1 MKFNR
6 LNSLALA
13 ATALCLSAQVMAQ
26 DAPLDP
32 NSPKAIAKKAG
43 DAIGLEFDGY
53 ARGGFHSATGDS
65 QKGGYSLGGS
75 LQFYRLGNEGNNYAE
90 FGIKKKFDLG
100 QGLNW
105 GVYYMPKVYNGDSGT
120 AQIYSYMSGLSFAP
134 ELQLWAG
141 QRFHRVEDVHI
152 VDNWVMQD
160 GDNYGAGVDGI
171 RIGDVAKLNV
181 SIHTDGNND
190 NNDKS
195 TNDGKRVN
203 FQLLG
208 IATNPGG
215 KLNITGGVHGGDY
228 SLGKKGMAFGLLH
241 NQKNFVFEGL
251 SNSFFVQGSS
261 GHSSITGQFYNLDNA
276 GAPQAGAKQFRVIE
290 AFTWQ
295 SGKFGGQALAGYHSI
310 TPDSGVFDGK
320 KTTDLSVGG
329 RVSYGIAKQV
339 KLLGEVGLTSRKTED
354 QEKQKLYKY
363 TAAVAFSPD
372 TDFWTR
378 PEFRVYVNR
387 ANWNS
392 AAAAANAMSYG
403 ANGQKKATTFG
414 VQMEVWW

>member
-13 ATALCLSAQVMAQ
+13 ATALCLSGQVMAQ
-26 DAPLDP
+26 DAPMDP

-53 ARGGFHSATGDS
+53 ARGGFHAATGDAK
-65 QKGGYSLGGS
+65 KGGYSLGGD

-100 QGLNW
+100 EGLNW
-105 GVYYMPKVYNGDSGT
+105 GIYYMPKVYNGQSGT
-120 AQIYSYMSGLSFAP
+120 AQIYSYMNGLSFAP
-134 ELQLWAG
+134 ELSFWAG

-171 RIGDVAKLNV
+171 KVGTAKLNIA
-181 SIHTDGNND
+181 IHTDGKND
-190 NNDKS
+190 NGDAS
-195 TNDGKRVN
+195 GNDGKRVN

-208 IATNPGG
+208 IETNPGG
-215 KLNITGGVHGGDY
+215 KLNITGGFHGGDY
-228 SLGKKGMAFGLLH
+228 ELGKKGMAFGLLH
-241 NQKNFVFEGL
+241 NQKNFLAEGVN
-251 SNSFFVQGSS
+251 NSFFVQGST
-261 GHSSITGQFYNLDNA
+261 GHSSITGQFYNSNIPGGKAL
-276 GAPQAGAKQFRVIE
+276 PGAKQFRIIE
-290 AFTWQ
+290 AINWQ
-295 SGKFGGQALAGYHSI
+295 SGKFGGQALMGYQ
-310 TPDSGVFDGK
+310 TLKPDSGDDRAK
-320 KTTDLSVGG
+320 MTDLSVGG

-339 KLLGEVGLTSRKTED
+339 KLLGEVGLTSRKFED
-354 QEKQKLYKY
+354 QEKQRLYKA
-363 TAAVAFSPD
+363 TAAVAFSPN

-378 PEFRVYVNR
+378 PEFRVYLNR
-387 ANWNS
+387 ANWND
-392 AAAAANAMSYG
+392 AAAAYTG
-403 ANGQKKATTFG
+403 NGLGDKKKATTFG